1 MDTMSKFFFVLLFL
15 SQTLIFAQSNTNGN
29 IRGNSWFLDA
39 NMTLF
44 LGQWGTNIV
53 TPIQYGIYRN
63 VITNGDAAVKSISLT
78 FDDAPDE
85 INTGKLLD
93 ILKEND
99 TKASFFMIGKN
110 MKDGNMAVVKR
121 TFDEGHLVLNHSFD
135 HPRMP
140 DLNVS
145 GIDSQLNRAAER
157 IETITGSYPILFRP
171 PYGSTNPLVVE
182 TTNDHNMTTVLW
194 SLDSLDWTL
203 KDPDAVTQIVTTNA
217 HNGDIILMHCNSV
230 TVASLPKIIETLK
243 VQGYT
248 FMRLDDMLGIK
259 AYR

>member
-1 MDTMSKFFFVLLFL
+1 M
-15 SQTLIFAQSNTNGN
+15 
-29 IRGNSWFLDA
+29 
-39 NMTLF
+39 
-44 LGQWGTNIV
+44 
-53 TPIQYGIYRN
+53 
-63 VITNGDAAVKSISLT
+63 ITNGDAAVKSISLT